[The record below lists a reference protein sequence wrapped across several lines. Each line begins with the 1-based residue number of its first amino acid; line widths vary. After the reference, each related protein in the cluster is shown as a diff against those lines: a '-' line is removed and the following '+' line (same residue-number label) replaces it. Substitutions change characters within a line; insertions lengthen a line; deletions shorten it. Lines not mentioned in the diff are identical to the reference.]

1 MKGGIA
7 MPYWII
13 ADIGSDLPAHFVER
27 YQQFQVLPQPYT
39 LDGVEGS
46 YKPGDENELGAFYQK
61 LRKGHPATTSQI
73 TVQTFYD
80 AFKQVTSKGDPLLCV
95 VLSSG
100 ISGSYQS
107 AVLARTMVL
116 EEDPTAH
123 IALVDSLSASLG
135 YGLLMQYILENR
147 KQGMSLEDNE
157 KWALENRLNLN
168 HWFTVDDL
176 DFLFRGG
183 RVTRS
188 AALLGGML
196 RIKPVLH
203 VNDEGKLIPREK
215 VQGRKKSLR
224 VLVDKLVE
232 LSVPKEGQ
240 NYFISH
246 GDCLEDAQFVADLI
260 RQAVPSAGEILISPV
275 GAVIGSHS
283 GPGTLA
289 IFFMGKGR

>member
-1 MKGGIA
+1 MS
-7 MPYWII
+7 YWIL
-13 ADIGSDLPAHFVER
+13 ADIGSDLPLHFVKRYER
-27 YQQFQVLPQPYT
+27 FQVLPQPYT
-39 LDGVEGS
+39 IEGVEHA
-46 YKPGDENELGAFYQK
+46 YKPGDEENIGSFYGK
-61 LRKGHPATTSQI
+61 LREGQQATTSQI
-73 TVQTFYD
+73 TAQTFYD
-80 AFKQVTSKGDPLLCV
+80 AFKAITSKGEPLLCV

-107 AVLARTMVL
+107 AVLARNMVL

-135 YGLLMQYILENR
+135 YGLLMQYVLENR
-147 KQGMSLEDNE
+147 KNGMSLEDNE
-157 KWALENRLNLN
+157 QWANENRYRVN

-196 RIKPVLH
+196 RIKPVMH
-203 VNDEGKLIPREK
+203 VNNEGKLIPREK
-215 VQGRKKSLR
+215 VQGRKKSLK
-224 VLVDKLVE
+224 VLVDKLLE
-232 LSVPKEGQ
+232 MGNPKEGQ

-246 GDCLEDAQFVADLI
+246 GDCLEDAEFVADLI
-260 RQAVPSAGEILISPV
+260 KKAVPSVGEILISPV

-289 IFFMGKGR
+289 LFFMGDER

>member
-1 MKGGIA
+1 
-7 MPYWII
+7 MPYWIL
-13 ADIGSDLPAHFVER
+13 ADIGSDLPQHFVER
-27 YQQFQVLPQPYT
+27 HDRFKVLPQPYT
-39 LDGVEGS
+39 MDGVES
-46 YKPGDENELGAFYQK
+46 AYKPGDEKDIAVFYDK

-80 AFKQVTSKGDPLLCV
+80 AFKEITSKGEPLLCIA
-95 VLSSG
+95 LSSG

-107 AVLARTMVL
+107 AVLARNMVL
-116 EEDPTAH
+116 EENPTAR

-135 YGLLMQYILENR
+135 FGLLVDYALKNR
-147 KQGMSLEDNE
+147 AAGMSLEDNE
-157 KWALENRLNLN
+157 QWVTDNRLKLN

-188 AALLGGML
+188 TALLGGML
-196 RIKPVLH
+196 RIKPIMH

-224 VLVDKLVE
+224 ALAEKVIQ
-232 LSVPKEGQ
+232 LSNPKEGQ
-240 NYFISH
+240 SYFISH
-246 GDCLEDAQFVADLI
+246 GDSQEDAELLADLI
-260 RQAVPSAGEILISPV
+260 RKGLPQAGDVMISPV

-283 GPGTLA
+283 GPGTMA
-289 IFFMGKGR
+289 VFFMGDSR

>member
-1 MKGGIA
+1 
-7 MPYWII
+7 MPYWIL
-13 ADIGSDLPAHFVER
+13 ADIGSDLPLHFVER
-27 YQQFQVLPQPYT
+27 YEHFRVLPQPFT
-39 LDGVEGS
+39 MDGVES
-46 YKPGDENELGAFYQK
+46 AFKPGDEKDIGAFYDK

-73 TVQTFYD
+73 TAQTFYD
-80 AFKQVTSKGDPLLCV
+80 AFKEITSKGDALLCV

-107 AVLARTMVL
+107 SVLARNMVL
-116 EEDPTAH
+116 EEDPTAR

-147 KQGMSLEDNE
+147 EQGMSLEDNE
-157 KWALENRLNLN
+157 RWANENRLNLN

-196 RIKPVLH
+196 RIKPVMH
-203 VNDEGKLIPREK
+203 VNNEGKLIPREK

-224 VLVDKLVE
+224 VLADKLINTANRE
-232 LSVPKEGQ
+232 DGQ
-240 NYFISH
+240 SYFISH
-246 GDCLEDAQFVADLI
+246 GDCLEDAEYVADLI
-260 RQAVPSAGEILISPV
+260 KKGVPNAGEILISTV

-289 IFFMGKGR
+289 LFFMGKGR